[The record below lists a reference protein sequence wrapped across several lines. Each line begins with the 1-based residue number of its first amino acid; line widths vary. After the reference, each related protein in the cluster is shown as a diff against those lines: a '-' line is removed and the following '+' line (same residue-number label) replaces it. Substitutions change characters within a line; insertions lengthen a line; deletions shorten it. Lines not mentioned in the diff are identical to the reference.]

1 MCTVCD
7 TDNCNGIK
15 GIRHEEH
22 RDENGVIIENYPEPP
37 RSMDS
42 DEEEQKEDKKEAS
55 LANRGS
61 YFFGFLVISCVGI
74 VGFL

>member
-1 MCTVCD
+1 
-7 TDNCNGIK
+7 
-15 GIRHEEH
+15 
-22 RDENGVIIENYPEPP
+22 
-37 RSMDS
+37 MDS
-42 DEEEQKEDKKEAS
+42 DEEEQKDDKKEAS